1 MTDLNTITH
10 PDSQVSALDRL
21 AFTLLLALV
30 VHFLIWAGWDVALP
44 MSEEPPERKVISTL
58 HVTLTKGPA
67 EKVTEP
73 VKHIAEQDQQ
83 ASGQT
88 DLDQEPVQAATPP
101 PPSVTEAVEQEPVPP
116 LPEQQASVEQDALPE
131 PEVVDHSPVQP
142 VPEPQVE
149 EVVENHAEPIVEE
162 TVAEKAIEQAPAKL
176 KQVEAVIEPEV
187 EAKPE
192 PLPVAKQEPLKA
204 TEPVKAQQQS
214 ARAVEQPNVE
224 PDINAQALLERSLEI
239 ARLEAE
245 QKALANQ
252 YAQRPKVR
260 TLSTQTATASD
271 DVFYLRQ
278 WQERIERVGNL
289 NYPERA
295 RAEKLSGRLR
305 VLVSLE
311 PDGSLR
317 DVRVLES
324 SGHDVLDRAAISIVR
339 LSAPFAPFPPSI
351 RERTD
356 ILEII
361 RTWQFGDGN

>member
-1 MTDLNTITH
+1 MTDLNTVTH

-44 MSEEPPERKVISTL
+44 VSEEPPERKVISTL

-101 PPSVTEAVEQEPVPP
+101 PPPPSVTEAVEQEPVPP
-116 LPEQQASVEQDALPE
+116 LPEQQASAEQGALPE

-149 EVVENHAEPIVEE
+149 EIVEE
-162 TVAEKAIEQAPAKL
+162 TMAEKVIEQVPAKL
-176 KQVEAVIEPEV
+176 KQVEAVIKPEV

-192 PLPVAKQEPLKA
+192 PLPVAKQKPLKA

-214 ARAVEQPNVE
+214 AHAVEQPNIE
-224 PDINAQALLERSLEI
+224 PDINAQVLLERSLEI